1 MKPIINKLL
10 FISMLLWT
18 VCPEV
23 FAQNDSVVNSNPVHR
38 QSAPTNR
45 FPKAK
50 IEGERKDSVSI
61 ISIVVDSASRKI
73 WLKLDADADSMGHLF
88 KNKKRDKYVLMPTKK
103 YVQIVNGK
111 QKGTKFKVEGRRFV
125 DGERQWGKEI
135 TDPQNQEYQH
145 SILLLNDYL
154 NGGERECK
162 TIDDSLHLWIT
173 SPVKTENGYMELLLE
188 MADSTKTINMTT
200 DVAKIPAIAGKL
212 SAVTIKASP
221 ISLWEIKSDG
231 SYQWKNPTFDED
243 GNIIHCMQQ
252 PFQANDGDTI
262 TIKYQTPQDFVD
274 GCVSEFHLIIGGDS
288 VSLNKG
294 KHISD
299 WYLHWWVW
307 LIFGFIVVLA
317 FILCHR
323 NHLPKHKGEDDV
335 SSGLSENNSGPE
347 RGNIPDVETTEEEEQ
362 TPNSKQPMPDMNS
375 LEDLKQRIQAL
386 QEENGNQ
393 KEQLRIISKQFELS
407 LDSQSE
413 DIEVICKKRI
423 EALLREGETMR
434 EQQLQGFIKDALRLD
449 ENSQIVWDEL
459 KSKIDILIAKSPD
472 LVKVKD
478 YLKAFFENHNKTSVP
493 KDILEQMGAMDRIA
507 QEEGKSAALGQ
518 LEPLTEENS
527 KLKNAKLNAE
537 RILKDC
543 VAKLKEALNNKGV
556 DLAGAVNPDFP
567 ENGVTNLVNTIRTI
581 ELAKD
586 AEEEKKRLNGIIE
599 DQRNQIQQFPIRL
612 ETEKTAAA
620 EAEAKKWE
628 IKLGIEIANHQVTI
642 ASLSQKIA
650 MAEAEVVRLKAE
662 VSKKRDQL
670 IAQLQQ
676 RIVSMD
682 ALITDMNGK
691 FVRNG
696 NAGEVLEGLLK
707 NLTQSFSGFKSKFE
721 EAQQNTWT
729 QAGIM
734 CNQVEK
740 DVANLTISEMTTIGW
755 INIVEQLK
763 AYSDVEELYALFKE
777 CALSTAT
784 LTELDAEV
792 RGFLGML
799 GYALLVP
806 RLQVDTFNKKDFD
819 YNNSGNL
826 TIKMLAPDIKPA
838 IGKVFELLQVGYICV
853 TDGTR
858 QNPQVVYSL

>member
-10 FISMLLWT
+10 FISMLLWI

-23 FAQNDSVVNSNPVHR
+23 FAQ
-38 QSAPTNR
+38 
-45 FPKAK
+45 
-50 IEGERKDSVSI
+50 ERKDSISI
-61 ISIVVDSASRKI
+61 ISIVVDSASSKI
-73 WLKLDADADSMGHLF
+73 WLKLDADSMGLLF
-88 KNKKRDKYVLMPTKK
+88 KNNKRDKYVLMPTKK

-111 QKGTKFKVEGRRFV
+111 QKGTKFKVEGRRFD
-125 DGERQWGKEI
+125 DGERKWGKEI
-135 TDPQNQEYQH
+135 TGPQNQNFQH

-154 NGGERECK
+154 IGGEREYK

-173 SPVKTENGYMELLLE
+173 SPVKTGNGYMELLLE
-188 MADSTKTINMTT
+188 MADSTRTINMTAGVET
-200 DVAKIPAIAGKL
+200 IPTLSGKL

-221 ISLWEIKSDG
+221 ISLWGIKSDG
-231 SYQWKNPTFDED
+231 SYQWQNPTFEED
-243 GNIIHCMQQ
+243 GTIIQRMQQ
-252 PFQANDGDTI
+252 PFLANEGDTI
-262 TIKYQTPQDFVD
+262 TIKYQTPKDFVD
-274 GCVSEFHLIIGGDS
+274 DYISEFHLIIGGDS
-288 VSLNKG
+288 VSLNKA

-307 LIFGFIVVLA
+307 LIFGFIVVFAL
-317 FILCHR
+317 ILWPYK
-323 NHLPKHKGEDDV
+323 NHLLKHKGEDDV
-335 SSGLSENNSGPE
+335 SCGLSENNSGPE

-375 LEDLKQRIQAL
+375 LEDLKQRIQYL

-393 KEQLRIISKQFELS
+393 KKQLQIIAKLFGLN
-407 LDSQSE
+407 LDSHPE
-413 DIEVICKKRI
+413 DIEDACKKRI
-423 EALLREGETMR
+423 EEFHGEGATAK
-434 EQQLQGFIKDALRLD
+434 EQQLQGFVKDALRLD
-449 ENSQIVWDEL
+449 ESSQIIWDKL
-459 KSKIDILIAKSPD
+459 KSKIDILIAKSPE

-478 YLKAFFENHNKTSVP
+478 YLKVFFENHNKTSVP
-493 KDILEQMGAMDRIA
+493 KDILEQMAAMERIA
-507 QEEGKSAALGQ
+507 QEEGKSAALEQ
-518 LEPLTEENS
+518 LEPLKKENS
-527 KLKNAKLNAE
+527 KLKEAKLNAE

-543 VAKLKEALNNKGV
+543 VTQLKEALKNKGV
-556 DLAGAVNPDFP
+556 DLAGAVNPDLP
-567 ENGVTNLVNTIRTI
+567 ENGVTNLVKTVRNI

-586 AEEEKKRLNGIIE
+586 AEEEKKQLNGIIE
-599 DQRNQIQQFPIRL
+599 EQRNQIQQFPIRL

-650 MAEAEVVRLKAE
+650 MAEAEVVRLQAE
-662 VSKKRDQL
+662 VSKTRDQL

-682 ALITDMNGK
+682 ALITEMNGK

-707 NLTQSFSGFKSKFE
+707 NLTQRFTGFKNKFE
-721 EAQQNTWT
+721 EAQQNAWT
-729 QAGIM
+729 QAGIT

-740 DVANLTISEMTTIGW
+740 DVANLAISEMTTIGW

-763 AYSDVEELYALFKE
+763 AYSDIEELYALFKE

-838 IGKVFELLQVGYICV
+838 IGKVFELLQVGYICI
-853 TDGTR
+853 TDGAR

>member
-10 FISMLLWT
+10 FISMLLWI

-23 FAQNDSVVNSNPVHR
+23 FAQ
-38 QSAPTNR
+38 
-45 FPKAK
+45 
-50 IEGERKDSVSI
+50 ERKDSISI
-61 ISIVVDSASRKI
+61 ISIVVDSASSKI
-73 WLKLDADADSMGHLF
+73 WLKLDADSMGLLF
-88 KNKKRDKYVLMPTKK
+88 KNNKRDKYVLMPTKK

-111 QKGTKFKVEGRRFV
+111 QKGTRFKVEGRRFV
-125 DGERQWGKEI
+125 DEGRRWGKEI
-135 TDPQNQEYQH
+135 TDPQNQEYQN

-154 NGGERECK
+154 NGGEREYK

-173 SPVKTENGYMELLLE
+173 SPVKTENGYMELMLE
-188 MADSTKTINMTT
+188 MADNTRTINMTA
-200 DVAKIPAIAGKL
+200 DVAKIPAIAAKL

-221 ISLWEIKSDG
+221 ISLWEINSDEN
-231 SYQWKNPTFDED
+231 YQWENPTYEEDET
-243 GNIIHCMQQ
+243 IIQRMQQ

-262 TIKYQTPQDFVD
+262 TIKYQTPQDFVN
-274 GCVSEFHLIIGGDS
+274 GCVSEFHLIIGGGS
-288 VSLNKG
+288 ASSNKD
-294 KHISD
+294 KQISN

-307 LIFGFIVVLA
+307 LIIGFIVVLA
-317 FILCHR
+317 FILWHR
-323 NHLPKHKGEDDV
+323 NHLAKHKGKEDA
-335 SSGLSENNSGPE
+335 SSDLSERYSGPE
-347 RGNIPDVETTEEEEQ
+347 RDNNPDVETTEEETTKEQ
-362 TPNSKQPMPDMNS
+362 APNSKQPMPDMDS
-375 LEDLKQRIQAL
+375 LENLQQIIQAL

-413 DIEVICKKRI
+413 DIEGVCKKRI
-423 EALLREGETMR
+423 EAFRREGETAR
-434 EQQLQGFIKDALRLD
+434 EQQLQGFVKEALRLD

-493 KDILEQMGAMDRIA
+493 KDILEQMAAMDKIA
-507 QEEGKSAALGQ
+507 QEEGKSAALDQ
-518 LEPLTEENS
+518 LEPLKKENS
-527 KLKNAKLNAE
+527 ELKAEKSNAE

-543 VAKLKEALNNKGV
+543 VTRLKEALNNKGV
-556 DLAGAVNPDFP
+556 DLADAVNPDFP
-567 ENGVTNLVNTIRTI
+567 ENGVTNLVKTIQTI

-586 AEEEKKRLNGIIE
+586 AEKEKKRLNGIIE
-599 DQRNQIQQFPIRL
+599 DQRNQIQQFPIKI
-612 ETEKTAAA
+612 EAEKKAAA

-628 IKLGIEIANHQVTI
+628 KKLGVEIARYQVTI

-662 VSKKRDQL
+662 VSKTRDQL

-707 NLTQSFSGFKSKFE
+707 NLTQRFTGFKNKFE
-721 EAQQNTWT
+721 EAHQNAWT
-729 QAGIM
+729 QAGTT

-740 DVANLTISEMTTIGW
+740 DVANLAISEMATIGW

-763 AYSDVEELYALFKE
+763 AYSDIEDLYALFKE
-777 CALSTAT
+777 CALSTTT

>member
-10 FISMLLWT
+10 FISILMWA
-18 VCPEV
+18 VCPKV
-23 FAQNDSVVNSNPVHR
+23 FAQNDSAVQVQT
-38 QSAPTNR
+38 QSVPTNR
-45 FPKAK
+45 SSKAK
-50 IEGERKDSVSI
+50 IEGKRKDSISI
-61 ISIVVDSASRKI
+61 IRIVVDSASSKV
-73 WLKLDADADSMGHLF
+73 WLKLDADSMGVLF
-88 KNKKRDKYVLMPTKK
+88 KNTKKNKYVLIPTKK

-125 DGERQWGKEI
+125 DEGRRWGKEI
-135 TDPQNQEYQH
+135 TDPQNQDYQH

-154 NGGERECK
+154 NGGEREDK
-162 TIDDSLHLWIT
+162 TIDDSLHLCIT
-173 SPVKTENGYMELLLE
+173 SPVKTENEYMELLLE
-188 MADSTKTINMTT
+188 MADGTRTINMT
-200 DVAKIPAIAGKL
+200 AGEEKIPAIAGKL
-212 SAVTIKASP
+212 SAVTIKASQ
-221 ISLWEIKSDG
+221 ISLWGIKSYG
-231 SYQWKNPTFDED
+231 SYQWNTPTFEED
-243 GNIIHCMQQ
+243 GTITQRMQQ
-252 PFQANDGDTI
+252 PFQANEGDTI

-274 GCVSEFHLIIGGDS
+274 DRASKFHLIIGGGS
-288 VSLNKG
+288 VSSNKA
-294 KHISD
+294 KSD
-299 WYLHWWVW
+299 WYSHWWVW
-307 LIFGFIVVLA
+307 VIFGFIVILA
-317 FILCHR
+317 LTLWPYG
-323 NHLPKHKGEDDV
+323 NNLLKHKGKDDA
-335 SSGLSENNSGPE
+335 SSDLLENNSDLE
-347 RGNIPDVETTEEEEQ
+347 RGNNPDVGTTEEETKEEQ

-375 LEDLKQRIQAL
+375 LEDLQQIIQSL

-413 DIEVICKKRI
+413 NIEGVCKKRI
-423 EALLREGETMR
+423 EAFRREGETAR
-434 EQQLQGFIKDALRLD
+434 ERQLQGFVKEALRLD
-449 ENSQIVWDEL
+449 ENSLIVWDEL

-493 KDILEQMGAMDRIA
+493 KDILEQMAAMDKTA
-507 QEEGKSAALGQ
+507 QEEGKSAALEQ

-527 KLKNAKLNAE
+527 KLKEAKLNAE

-543 VAKLKEALNNKGV
+543 VAKLKDALKNKGV
-556 DLAGAVNPDFP
+556 DLAGTVNPDFP
-567 ENGVTNLVNTIRTI
+567 ENGVTILVNTIQTI

-586 AEEEKKRLNGIIE
+586 TEEEKKRLNGIIE
-599 DQRNQIQQFPIRL
+599 EQRNQIQQFPKRIEAER
-612 ETEKTAAA
+612 KAAA
-620 EAEAKKWE
+620 EEEAKKWE
-628 IKLGIEIANHQVTI
+628 KKLGVEIASYQVTI
-642 ASLSQKIA
+642 ASLSQEISEA
-650 MAEAEVVRLKAE
+650 AAEVVRLKAE
-662 VSKKRDQL
+662 VSKTRDQL

-682 ALITDMNGK
+682 ALITDINGK

-707 NLTQSFSGFKSKFE
+707 NLTQRFTGFKNKFE
-721 EAQQNTWT
+721 EAQQKAWT
-729 QAGIM
+729 QAGIT

-740 DVANLTISEMTTIGW
+740 DVANLAISEMTTIGW

-763 AYSDVEELYALFKE
+763 AYSDVEDLYALFKE

-784 LTELDAEV
+784 LTELDAGV

-858 QNPQVVYSL
+858 KNPQVVYSL